1 MKKIRLFKIPFSFDE
16 LDAEFNFLNAD
27 NDYCGMLLKLLKK
40 YTDFFNLGLAGIPY
54 KERYE
59 ILNART
65 RKEKAIADTIYE
77 NNFYE
82 VEGNDIFLADFLVEN
97 NIENDAENDTKNAQ
111 KSAKK
116 CVKNDAKIVKKNVK
130 KIVKNDYIFS
140 ILFSIKNRSKLNQK
154 NGKKGG
160 YHKHKNALKATAQAK
175 NDFSADEKN
184 RVATATPFATDFATQ
199 KTPILSSETSRQNS
213 KNSKNNINNNN
224 INPNIT
230 TDNNSNI
237 EAVVVLQNHEK
248 NQQISQNE
256 IHKNSV
262 VDVVEKNQTQNE
274 NEKIQNL
281 PIQKNEAQIT
291 FDFFVKM
298 LPQFRY
304 HMPNEVFNETFTK
317 GATLQDYRN
326 AYSGLSEDQ
335 KKTIKSI
342 NYLASI
348 VSTKQNEEPK
358 TNIIPISNS
367 SQVSQVSVEA
377 QLQLALTKR
386 LNMIYFKLNKKRE
399 ALEKQA
405 CNYFLKTGERM
416 PDDLRKQFLLEDFTA
431 SEIELIKKEN
441 VRILPEKEVKDIS
454 NNNENLLFYS
464 GEIAF

>member
-82 VEGNDIFLADFLVEN
+82 VEGDDIFLADFLVEN
-97 NIENDAENDTKNAQ
+97 NIENDAKNDTKNAQ

-160 YHKHKNALKATAQAK
+160 RPSYENSRRATNNAALEKNTIAK
-175 NDFSADEKN
+175 NQKPN
-184 RVATATPFATDFATQ
+184 GYDFAYENNAKNQ
-199 KTPILSSETSRQNS
+199 SEKERQN
-213 KNSKNNINNNN
+213 NRTIEHNVTINN

-237 EAVVVLQNHEK
+237 EAVVVLQNYEK

-326 AYSGLSEDQ
+326 AYNSLNEEQ
-335 KKTIKSI
+335 KKSIKSI

-348 VSTKQNEEPK
+348 IHTKQNEEPK

-367 SQVSQVSVEA
+367 SQVSQVSIEA

-416 PDDLRKQFLLEDFTA
+416 PDDLRKQFLLADFTA

>member
-160 YHKHKNALKATAQAK
+160 RPSYENSRKATNNAALEKNTIAK
-175 NDFSADEKN
+175 NQKPN
-184 RVATATPFATDFATQ
+184 GYDFAYKNNAKNQ
-199 KTPILSSETSRQNS
+199 SEKERQN
-213 KNSKNNINNNN
+213 NRTIEHNVTINN

-237 EAVVVLQNHEK
+237 EAVVVLQNYEK

>member
-82 VEGNDIFLADFLVEN
+82 VEGDDIFLADFLVEN
-97 NIENDAENDTKNAQ
+97 NIENDAKNDTKNAQ

-160 YHKHKNALKATAQAK
+160 RPSYENSRRATNNAALEKNTIAK
-175 NDFSADEKN
+175 NQKPN
-184 RVATATPFATDFATQ
+184 GYDFAYENNAKNQ
-199 KTPILSSETSRQNS
+199 SEKERQN
-213 KNSKNNINNNN
+213 NRTIEHNVTINN

-237 EAVVVLQNHEK
+237 EAVVVLQNYEK

-326 AYSGLSEDQ
+326 AYSELSEEQ
-335 KKTIKSI
+335 KKSIKSI

-348 VSTKQNEEPK
+348 IHTKQNEEPK

-367 SQVSQVSVEA
+367 SQVSQVSIEA

-416 PDDLRKQFLLEDFTA
+416 PDDLRKQFLLADFTA

>member
-82 VEGNDIFLADFLVEN
+82 VEGDDIFLADFLVEN
-97 NIENDAENDTKNAQ
+97 NIENDAKNDTKNAQ

-160 YHKHKNALKATAQAK
+160 RPSYENSRKATNNAVLEKNTIAK
-175 NDFSADEKN
+175 NQKPN
-184 RVATATPFATDFATQ
+184 GYDFAYENNAKNQ
-199 KTPILSSETSRQNS
+199 SEKERQN
-213 KNSKNNINNNN
+213 NRTIEHNVTINN

-237 EAVVVLQNHEK
+237 EAVVVLQNYEK

-326 AYSGLSEDQ
+326 AYSELSEEQ
-335 KKTIKSI
+335 KKSIKSI

-367 SQVSQVSVEA
+367 SQVSQVSIEA

-416 PDDLRKQFLLEDFTA
+416 PDDLRKQFLLADFTA

>member
-160 YHKHKNALKATAQAK
+160 RPSYENSRKATNNAALEKNTIAK
-175 NDFSADEKN
+175 NQKPN
-184 RVATATPFATDFATQ
+184 GYDFAYENNAKNQ
-199 KTPILSSETSRQNS
+199 SEKERQN
-213 KNSKNNINNNN
+213 NRTIEHNVTINN

-262 VDVVEKNQTQNE
+262 VNVVEKNQTQNE

-304 HMPNEVFNETFTK
+304 HMPNEIFNETFTK

-326 AYSGLSEDQ
+326 AYSELSEEQ
-335 KKTIKSI
+335 KKSIKSI

-348 VSTKQNEEPK
+348 IHTKQNEEPK

-367 SQVSQVSVEA
+367 SQVSQVSIEA

-405 CNYFLKTGERM
+405 CKYFLKTGEIM

>member
-160 YHKHKNALKATAQAK
+160 RPSYENSRKATNNAALEKNTIAK
-175 NDFSADEKN
+175 NQKPN
-184 RVATATPFATDFATQ
+184 GYDFAYENNAKNQ
-199 KTPILSSETSRQNS
+199 SEKERQNS
-213 KNSKNNINNNN
+213 KNSKNNINNNNN

-237 EAVVVLQNHEK
+237 EAVVVLQNYEK

-256 IHKNSV
+256 IYKNSV

-326 AYSGLSEDQ
+326 AYSELSEEQ
-335 KKTIKSI
+335 KKSIKSI

-348 VSTKQNEEPK
+348 IHTKQNEEPK

-367 SQVSQVSVEA
+367 SQVSQVSIEA

>member
-1 MKKIRLFKIPFSFDE
+1 MKKTNIFKIEYIFNEIS
-16 LDAEFNFLNAD
+16 AEFDFDTLNIMERGIFISIFHAYR
-27 NDYCGMLLKLLKK
+27 NYVNAG
-40 YTDFFNLGLAGIPY
+40 YVGIPY
-54 KERYE
+54 AERYE
-59 ILNART
+59 ITKSRT
-65 RKEKAIADTIYE
+65 KKEKLQTDEILQKYFYIVE
-77 NNFYE
+77 NDE
-82 VEGNDIFLADFLVEN
+82 IFLANLSEK
-97 NIENDAENDTKNAQ
+97 NDQND
-111 KSAKK
+111 
-116 CVKNDAKIVKKNVK
+116 VKNDCNFVSKNDKKNAK
-130 KIVKNDYIFS
+130 KVFKNDYILNAYLHI
-140 ILFSIKNRSKLNQK
+140 ILTSKMNQK

-160 YHKHKNALKATAQAK
+160 YHKHKNALKATTQAK

-184 RVATATPFATDFATQ
+184 RVATATHFATDFATQ

-237 EAVVVLQNHEK
+237 EAVVVLQNYEK

-326 AYSGLSEDQ
+326 AYSELSEEQ
-335 KKTIKSI
+335 KKSIKSI

-348 VSTKQNEEPK
+348 VATKQNEEPK

-367 SQVSQVSVEA
+367 SQVSQVSIEA

-416 PDDLRKQFLLEDFTA
+416 PDDLRKQFLLADFTA

>member
-82 VEGNDIFLADFLVEN
+82 VEGDDIFLADFLVEN
-97 NIENDAENDTKNAQ
+97 NIENDAKNDTKNAQ

-160 YHKHKNALKATAQAK
+160 RPSYENSRKATNNAALEKNTIAK
-175 NDFSADEKN
+175 NQKPN
-184 RVATATPFATDFATQ
+184 GYDFAYENNAKNQ
-199 KTPILSSETSRQNS
+199 SEKERQN
-213 KNSKNNINNNN
+213 NRTIEHNVTINN

-237 EAVVVLQNHEK
+237 EAVVVLQNYEK

-262 VDVVEKNQTQNE
+262 VDVVEKNQIQNE
-274 NEKIQNL
+274 NQKIQNL

-326 AYSGLSEDQ
+326 AYSELSEEQ
-335 KKTIKSI
+335 KKSIKSI

-348 VSTKQNEEPK
+348 IHTKQNEEPK

-367 SQVSQVSVEA
+367 SQVSQVSIEA

-416 PDDLRKQFLLEDFTA
+416 PDDLRKQFLLADFTA

>member
-160 YHKHKNALKATAQAK
+160 RPSYENSRKATNNAALEKNTIAK
-175 NDFSADEKN
+175 NQKPN
-184 RVATATPFATDFATQ
+184 GYDFAYKNNAKNQ
-199 KTPILSSETSRQNS
+199 SEKERQN
-213 KNSKNNINNNN
+213 NRTIEHNVTINN

>member
-82 VEGNDIFLADFLVEN
+82 VEGDDIFLADFLVEN
-97 NIENDAENDTKNAQ
+97 NIENDAKNDTKNAQ

-160 YHKHKNALKATAQAK
+160 RPSYENSRKATNNAALEKNTIAK
-175 NDFSADEKN
+175 NQKPN
-184 RVATATPFATDFATQ
+184 GYDFAYENNAKNQ
-199 KTPILSSETSRQNS
+199 SEKERQN
-213 KNSKNNINNNN
+213 NRTIEHNVTINN

-237 EAVVVLQNHEK
+237 EAVVVLQNYEK

-326 AYSGLSEDQ
+326 AYSELSEEQ
-335 KKTIKSI
+335 KKSIKSI

-348 VSTKQNEEPK
+348 IHTKQNEEPK

-367 SQVSQVSVEA
+367 SQVSQVSIEA

-399 ALEKQA
+399 ALEQQA
-405 CNYFLKTGERM
+405 CKYFLKTGERM
-416 PDDLRKQFLLEDFTA
+416 PDDLRKQFLLADFTE

>member
-160 YHKHKNALKATAQAK
+160 RPSYENSRKATNNAALEKNTIAK
-175 NDFSADEKN
+175 NQKPN
-184 RVATATPFATDFATQ
+184 GYDFAYENNAKNQ
-199 KTPILSSETSRQNS
+199 SEKERQN
-213 KNSKNNINNNN
+213 NRTIEHNVTINN

-262 VDVVEKNQTQNE
+262 VNVVEKNQTQNE

-326 AYSGLSEDQ
+326 AYNELSEEQ

-348 VSTKQNEEPK
+348 IATKQNEEPK

-367 SQVSQVSVEA
+367 SQVSQVSIEA

-416 PDDLRKQFLLEDFTA
+416 PDDLRKQFLLADFTA

>member
-160 YHKHKNALKATAQAK
+160 RPSYENSRKATNNAALEKNTIAK
-175 NDFSADEKN
+175 NQKPN
-184 RVATATPFATDFATQ
+184 GYDFAYENNAKNQ
-199 KTPILSSETSRQNS
+199 SEKERQNS
-213 KNSKNNINNNN
+213 KNNKNNINNNN

-348 VSTKQNEEPK
+348 VSTKQNEPK
-358 TNIIPISNS
+358 TNIIPISNFS
-367 SQVSQVSVEA
+367 QGSQVSQVSVEA